1 MAPVPSPEGPYK
13 AIKGEDQM
21 KKMFKE
27 IKKKNGKNWDRKIID
42 GIR

>member
-21 KKMFKE
+21 KKNVQRN
-27 IKKKNGKNWDRKIID
+27 KKKEWKKLG
-42 GIR
+42 